1 MTRVALP
8 PVPVSCAVLRYQE
21 GAEGFYAV
29 WDSWLL
35 DTLALWQKQHEE
47 SYMIDENDD
56 RVDALTRQQQEE
68 ADAAKALKAE
78 FKKREQEDSKPDSLP
93 NPKRMRQDEPVYVE
107 GAPTVAAYLS
117 GMRGQQEVA

>member
-1 MTRVALP
+1 M
-8 PVPVSCAVLRYQE
+8 CCYQE